1 MNLEDQVIATVHSA
15 LTDAI
20 KAKLTAGYN
29 SPLDLLIKQSIDK
42 HEAGIRSALD
52 SAIQGAL
59 QGDFAVALA
68 DACTR
73 KLAKVLISKME
84 GELEKRVGEL
94 RSSPE
99 FRSRLTVAVDDLVK
113 SMSAP
118 KA

>member
-15 LTDAI
+15 LTEAI

-29 SPLDLLIKQSIDK
+29 SPLDALVKQSIEK
-42 HEAGIRSALD
+42 HEGEIRSALD
-52 SAIQGAL
+52 ASIKGAL
-59 QGDFAVALA
+59 QGDFATALA

-94 RSSPE
+94 RASPE
-99 FRSRLTVAVDDLVK
+99 FRSRLTVAVDDIVR

>member
-15 LTDAI
+15 LTEAI
-20 KAKLTAGYN
+20 KTKLSSYHG
-29 SPLDLLIKQSIDK
+29 PLDSLIKQSIEK
-42 HEAGIRSALD
+42 HQAEITKALD
-52 SAIQGAL
+52 AAMKGAL
-59 QGDFAVALA
+59 QGEFAEALA

-99 FRSRLTVAVDDLVK
+99 FRSRLTVAIDDIVK
-113 SMSAP
+113 SLA
-118 KA
+118 K